1 MQPNSSRRLLGW
13 LAALALLVANGSAA
27 EVPADKR
34 ELLAEHETVAQFE
47 GIEYRLCRG
56 LTTLCP
62 RECGDSGEF
71 AKFKIVKYVRFVQHG
86 KYGSRQ
92 KSFVIQVSDY
102 HRQPRGD
109 ASLLATVRTL
119 QPGEYVRLDWHH
131 DYVTRAG
138 ASYPER
144 PVVKLEAISNAE
156 AQKLLKEPEAHATK
170 PADKLQLDLAGLDA
184 DGLRGGPGGK
194 VALAYEFSIP
204 DRTPCRDEV
213 RSIDRTVEFHPGS
226 RGRVGAGPGDCL
238 CIGSTHQ
245 PHHREVLQRLA
256 ALPYV
261 HRIIRCDFE

>member
-1 MQPNSSRRLLGW
+1 MHSNLSR
-13 LAALALLVANGSAA
+13 LVLSWVTTLTVAIVAGSAA
-27 EVPADKR
+27 DVPADKR
-34 ELLAEHETVAQFE
+34 ELLAEHETLAQFE

-56 LTTLCP
+56 LTAQCP

-71 AKFKIVKYVRFVQHG
+71 AKFKIVKYLRYVQHG
-86 KYGSRQ
+86 KYGARQ

-102 HRQPRGD
+102 HRQPRGE
-109 ASLLATVRTL
+109 ATLLTSVRAM
-119 QPGEYVRLDWHH
+119 QPGEYARLDWHH

-144 PVVKLEAISNAE
+144 PVVRLQAISNAE
-156 AQKLLKEPEAHATK
+156 AQKLLKEPPAHAAK

-194 VALAYEFSIP
+194 VALSYEFSIP
-204 DRTPCRDEV
+204 DRTACRDEV
-213 RSIDRTVEFHPGS
+213 RSIDRTVAFHPGS
-226 RGRVGAGPGDCL
+226 RGRVGAGPDECL

-245 PHHREVLQRLA
+245 PQHRDVLQRLA

-261 HRIIRCDFE
+261 ARIIRCDFE